1 MNGNKLKHFVF
12 ADENLLVLRRH
23 HSCRCC
29 CRNLNSSPGPYQI
42 KDRAVFQKGYINKIV
57 KTHCRNLENFSFRT
71 LGPCTIKLGT
81 TICSNE

>member
-1 MNGNKLKHFVF
+1 MNRPKFKHFVF

-29 CRNLNSSPGPYQI
+29 CRNLNSSSPGPYQL
-42 KDRAVFQKGYINKIV
+42 KERAVFQKGYINKIV
-57 KTHCRNLENFSFRT
+57 KTLCRNLENVSFRT

-81 TICSNE
+81 NHLFK